1 MGAAL
6 RVSDSQRIQYSTF
19 DLESVGVRGAWD
31 EPPQFQVTYGTSELS
46 EEEQSC
52 WLPMFTNSVIA
63 RGFPV
68 PQREDGE
75 QGVEVPLEIMAALGG
90 ARHATEFEG
99 GLVLKGHS
107 AMFVPIERHKHSI
120 QWHLIRYN
128 DEERML
134 YSQLRKERLKRA
146 MLVEVDHESLR
157 TTRAFLGWWRFSET
171 HLGTGDA
178 AYNSIDWSPAGEAK
192 RPTRF
197 SGGNIGF
204 QTMITGQL
212 SFIMGAKDGRL
223 HFSQKGPFQRIVRCA
238 EKTPVVLYDLA
249 DRRAWLVPALDVML
263 HVIQTRNHLSPYKI
277 DGKYIELTPQ
287 YPDKGRG
294 AAAEALAANY
304 LRQLYERDVATEK
317 DYYFKDAILDIWS
330 QMERL
335 MEKKDSVEA
344 HPGLALHGT
353 LRNKVHGWEFMS
365 LVDEKN
371 YRRKEV
377 TIAKSSGGWVDLIND
392 NDALVLFAIGF
403 GEVIRPVREL
413 ERLCHSWRSLPK
425 SKDYLAAGI
434 PILELLYSE
443 AGSRVS
449 HKHLSTT
456 HLQWHRGST
465 LFEECSRTGS
475 DTCECDRT
483 QQIYHDSLFRTFG
496 RVRPPGKLEENGC
509 VVFGQAHHPV
519 KPNKS
524 IAIRENTFYMLPNK
538 SIQDAE
544 ITEKVTGRD
553 DATLL
558 PSPPAV
564 VPSELGEVNCYE
576 VRSSKRPPSPRSDD
590 LIQDEATSP
599 KRRRN
604 VSHTQKTS
612 LVTLREPDNGN
623 DQISIPEDG
632 AVCPAEYQLM
642 LKKNI
647 QSRAGRSVVST
658 QTAYPPEA
666 EYAPVDAQQIVDRK
680 AKIEDY
686 SNPYSCSYRPRPMV
700 GGFELPS
707 SIEFVGS
714 TNLAAHVPR

>member
-1 MGAAL
+1 
-6 RVSDSQRIQYSTF
+6 
-19 DLESVGVRGAWD
+19 
-31 EPPQFQVTYGTSELS
+31 
-46 EEEQSC
+46 
-52 WLPMFTNSVIA
+52 MFTNSVIA

-120 QWHLIRYN
+120 QWHLIRYS

-134 YSQLRKERLKRA
+134 YSQLKNERLKRA
-146 MLVEVDHESLR
+146 MLEEVDHESLR
-157 TTRAFLGWWRFSET
+157 TTRAFLGWWKSSET

-223 HFSQKGPFQRIVRCA
+223 HFSQKGPFQRIVKCA

-249 DRRAWLVPALDVML
+249 DRRAWFVPALDVML

-277 DGKYIELTPQ
+277 DGNNIELTPRN
-287 YPDKGRG
+287 PDKGRG
-294 AAAEALAANY
+294 AAAEAVAANY
-304 LRQLYERDVATEK
+304 LLQLYERDVATEK

-344 HPGLALHGT
+344 HPGPALHGT
-353 LRNKVHGWEFMS
+353 LRSKVHGWEFMS

-392 NDALVLFAIGF
+392 NDALVLFATGF
-403 GEVIRPVREL
+403 GEVIRPVRGL
-413 ERLCHSWRSLPK
+413 RRLCHNWRSLPK
-425 SKDYLAAGI
+425 SKDYLAAGV

-465 LFEECSRTGS
+465 LFEECSHTGP
-475 DTCECDRT
+475 DPCECDLT
-483 QQIYHDSLFRTFG
+483 QQIYHDTLFRTFG
-496 RVRPPGKLEENGC
+496 RVRQPGKLEENGC
-509 VVFGQAHHPV
+509 VVFGQAYHPV
-519 KPNKS
+519 KPTKS
-524 IAIRENTFYMLPNK
+524 IAIGDNTFYMLPNK
-538 SIQDAE
+538 SIQDGE

-553 DATLL
+553 DATLS
-558 PSPPAV
+558 PSSPES
-564 VPSELGEVNCYE
+564 VPSDLGEVNCYE
-576 VRSSKRPPSPRSDD
+576 VRSPKRPPSPRSDD
-590 LIQDEATSP
+590 LIQYEATSP
-599 KRRRN
+599 KRRPN

-623 DQISIPEDG
+623 DPISVPEDS
-632 AVCPAEYQLM
+632 AVCPTEYQLM
-642 LKKNI
+642 LKKNM
-647 QSRAGRSVVST
+647 QSSAGRSVIST
-658 QTAYPPEA
+658 QTAYPPKA
-666 EYAPVDAQQIVDRK
+666 EYTPVDAQQIVDRK
-680 AKIEDY
+680 AKLEDY
-686 SNPYSCSYRPRPMV
+686 SNPYGCSYRPRPMV
-700 GGFELPS
+700 GGFELPG
-707 SIEFVGS
+707 SIELVGT
-714 TNLAAHVPR
+714 TNLAPHLSR